1 MREAIAARKAADHWG
16 MSPIGYLDRLP
27 ETGVSIA
34 RWRRE
39 NDSEAYRQKPSRWSR
54 YLLSLV
60 LEPMQAQAWVEG
72 KQIWSGKISA
82 NSVRIVHPDDERHWS
97 SVGGFDL
104 LHVMVPRE
112 TIAAMIGAEPGTVR
126 FADPLYSR
134 DEMLQQIG
142 HQLLWVMGQ
151 QGSFVRQIADGA
163 HHRRVHAQTL
173 RTRSTLHGGPR
184 SEAHADKARHR
195 FDCLAPLRR
204 YLPGGNGGG
213 GRHEQ
218 VSLFPSVSSG
228 NGSVAAPVCHDE
240 ENRAGEGAASQ
251 SVVERSGCRAELRL
265 QGRIALQSDER
276 RNRRALHALR
286 YVDDRPRRYYQ
297 RMT

>member
-104 LHVMVPRE
+104 LHVMIPRE

-126 FADPLYSR
+126 FTDPLYSR

-151 QGSFVRQIADGA
+151 QGSFVRQIADGLA
-163 HHRRVHAQTL
+163 HTIVAYM
-173 RTRSTLHGGPR
+173 
-184 SEAHADKARHR
+184 
-195 FDCLAPLRR
+195 LRR
-204 YLPGGNGGG
+204 YALGRPCTVDPGL
-213 GRHEQ
+213 RPMQ
-218 VSLFPSVSSG
+218 IRRVTDLIASRLSDDISLEEM
-228 NGSVAAPVCHDE
+228 AAAAGMSRFHFSRQFRLAMGASPHRYAMTKRIE
-240 ENRAGEGAASQ
+240 RAK
-251 SVVERSGCRAELRL
+251 ELL
-265 QGRIALQSDER
+265 
-276 RNRRALHALR
+276 RNRSSNVLDVALSCGFKDASHFSRTSVEIAVPCTLCDTLTIDRA
-286 YVDDRPRRYYQ
+286 DIISE
-297 RMT
+297 